1 MPSNGLKKGGGQQTD
16 SLKKGAQRRPQHV
29 CVCVCKSLCQW
40 TLCICVFEK
49 FFLKVFFSCRWC
61 SDGNWNEVYPY
72 SPPFPAL
79 CGCLQRTSICFVLPF
94 LPVVKTHLHTYAYNI
109 YKHMSP
115 LAHGWLLPGSAPP
128 LPLHPAPR
136 PPLSRITPAVK
147 VIALPASL
155 LCCIKASLCSFYS
168 AYCFLII
175 CLHHTMHLYS
185 TGRLSYLYQ
194 SCPQGTSPCSDLSM
208 MEPSVKSTLYVSQL
222 WKSNYNITIGA
233 ARIAIY
239 NRGYSRMREVYQEN

>member
-1 MPSNGLKKGGGQQTD
+1 M
-16 SLKKGAQRRPQHV
+16 
-29 CVCVCKSLCQW
+29 CVWS
-40 TLCICVFEK
+40 
-49 FFLKVFFSCRWC
+49 FFFKVFFSCRWC

-79 CGCLQRTSICFVLPF
+79 CGCLQRRSICFVLPF
-94 LPVVKTHLHTYAYNI
+94 LPLVKTHLHTYAYNI

-155 LCCIKASLCSFYS
+155 LCCIKASLCF
-168 AYCFLII
+168 FLLSVLLFDHLFASHNAFLQHRQII
-175 CLHHTMHLYS
+175 LSISVLPSGNLTMLWS
-185 TGRLSYLYQ
+185 VND
-194 SCPQGTSPCSDLSM
+194 GTIC
-208 MEPSVKSTLYVSQL
+208 KKYILYVSQL

-239 NRGYSRMREVYQEN
+239 NRVYSRMREVYQEN